1 MFKSAREIQDW
12 FTECARI
19 ISSICCEN
27 VEWITPLG
35 LPIIQP
41 YTKKLNKYVKING
54 LVKVYNLFNKYY
66 ILQINFINLI
76 F

>member
-1 MFKSAREIQDW
+1 MFKSAKQIQDW

-19 ISSICCEN
+19 ISSIYCEN

-41 YTKKLNKYVKING
+41 YIKQSTSNIYIKGNG
-54 LVKVYNLFNKYY
+54 LVKIYNFFKYLF
-66 ILQINFINLI
+66 
-76 F
+76 

>member
-1 MFKSAREIQDW
+1 MFKSAKKIQDW

-35 LPIIQP
+35 LPVIQP
-41 YTKKLNKYVKING
+41 YIKQSTSIWINGIG
-54 LVKVYNLFNKYY
+54 LVKIYNLFKY
-66 ILQINFINLI
+66 LF
-76 F
+76 